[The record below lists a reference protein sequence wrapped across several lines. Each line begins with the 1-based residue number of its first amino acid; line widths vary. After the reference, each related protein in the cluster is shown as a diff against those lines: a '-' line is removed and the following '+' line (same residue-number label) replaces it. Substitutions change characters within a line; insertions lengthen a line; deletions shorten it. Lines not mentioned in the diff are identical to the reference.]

1 MSSGR
6 SALLVQLG
14 KRIRA
19 LREKKGWT
27 QSEMAAYLGLSRG
40 HISDLE
46 RGTREIGLL
55 TLQTVAG
62 GLDTTMA
69 KLLKGL

>member
-1 MSSGR
+1 MSSGS
-6 SALLVQLG
+6 SALLIQLG
-14 KRIRA
+14 KRIREH
-19 LREKKGWT
+19 RKKRCWT

-55 TLQTVAG
+55 TLQIVATG
-62 GLDTTMA
+62 FETTMA
-69 KLLKGL
+69 NLLKGL

>member
-1 MSSGR
+1 MR
-6 SALLVQLG
+6 F
-14 KRIRA
+14 
-19 LREKKGWT
+19 EKHWT

-46 RGTREIGLL
+46 RGRREIGLL
-55 TLQTVAG
+55 TLQVVAR
-62 GLDTTMA
+62 GLDVTMA

>member
-1 MSSGR
+1 MR
-6 SALLVQLG
+6 LG

-19 LREKKGWT
+19 LRMRKRWT

-46 RGTREIGLL
+46 RGTREVGIL
-55 TLQTVAG
+55 TLQTIAT

-69 KLLKGL
+69 RLLRGL

>member
-1 MSSGR
+1 MR
-6 SALLVQLG
+6 LG
-14 KRIRA
+14 ERIRA
-19 LREKKGWT
+19 LRKKKRWT

-46 RGTREIGLL
+46 RGTREVGIL
-55 TLQTVAG
+55 TLQIIAT

-69 KLLKGL
+69 SLLRGL

>member
-1 MSSGR
+1 
-6 SALLVQLG
+6 VQLG
-14 KRIRA
+14 KQIRA
-19 LREKKGWT
+19 LRKKKAWT

-46 RGTREIGLL
+46 RGTREVGLL
-55 TLQTVAG
+55 TLQIIAT
-62 GLDTTMA
+62 GLGTTMA